1 MASSRTE
8 IQTEHAS
15 VDQRVPHKEDSGS
28 ETQSNA
34 PNIGKISVTL
44 KYGNMLT
51 QSIELWCERI
61 LDLIIEV

>member
-15 VDQRVPHKEDSGS
+15 VDQRAPHKEDSGS

-34 PNIGKISVTL
+34 PNIGKVFVLLEIWHNYS
-44 KYGNMLT
+44 GAA
-51 QSIELWCERI
+51 RI
-61 LDLIIEV
+61 VK

>member
-34 PNIGKISVTL
+34 PNIGKYIN
-44 KYGNMLT
+44 KIGNMAFLCVFRNC
-51 QSIELWCERI
+51 S
-61 LDLIIEV
+61 